1 MVRLLALVL
10 LVLIVLLQ
18 LKYWLGSGGVR
29 EVKDLRARV
38 EAQARENADLE
49 RRNAVLAAEVE
60 DLRAGKAALEERAR
74 VELGLIRPGET
85 YYRIVERPA
94 EARAAGSR
102 TPEPAQ

>member
-49 RRNAVLAAEVE
+49 
-60 DLRAGKAALEERAR
+60 
-74 VELGLIRPGET
+74 
-85 YYRIVERPA
+85 
-94 EARAAGSR
+94 
-102 TPEPAQ
+102 